1 MKEQDFIQKICGYAI
16 SDMKENGVLASVTI
30 AQAILVSFWGT
41 SELAENANNYFG
53 MKCSLSSNS
62 WGSVWDRVS
71 KYTKSQTSRMKPE
84 KLILSKRILGHI
96 QI

>member
-16 SDMKENGVLASVTI
+16 SDMKENGILASVTI
-30 AQAILVSFWGT
+30 AQAILESSWGT
-41 SELAENANNYFG
+41 SELAKKANNYFG

-71 KYTKSQTSRMKPE
+71 KSQTSRMRPE
-84 KLILSKRILGHI
+84 KFILSKRILGHI
-96 QI
+96 QT

>member
-1 MKEQDFIQKICGYAI
+1 MKEQDFIQKICGYAM

-30 AQAILVSFWGT
+30 AQAILESSWGT
-41 SELAENANNYFG
+41 SELAEKANNYFG
-53 MKCSLSSNS
+53 GEVYGIEYQYTPMSLS
-62 WGSVWDRVS
+62 
-71 KYTKSQTSRMKPE
+71 SRMKPE